1 MEKQNSLGAAGC
13 LNGESPGGA
22 TRGVRGGIRGVE
34 AGARPPSGVVL
45 CHGSGHPPHSGGVVI
60 HSPGSSRSSGGA
72 AILGSGPN
80 QYPGEVAGHS
90 HVSGT
95 YAGGFNPPFPGTT
108 VSGTSSLGS
117 GGSGVCHS
125 GSSSRPGSTFL
136 HPHKPCEDRPRGIL
150 KNCSSILMQ
159 KSPSV
164 EKKKSQRWDEM
175 NILATYHPADKD
187 YGFMKVDEPST
198 PYHRLQDNSEDLLE
212 GSSHTV
218 TPEELA
224 ERFATMDNFCPKV
237 LQYSDNRSLGSSDN
251 FSKTYSSDFEK
262 RRKTHYNEGK
272 FLKTQKNLPL
282 DNKKNSNGGSV
293 SMGSGSRGVMLN
305 PEPRPVERS
314 WAGGLARGV
323 KVETDLVTRNH
334 ILEAKDP
341 PTLRNQFPAPVTIML
356 EQEIDLQRKE
366 YYSKGRYLRR
376 SPHPELEE
384 DPEVEQEDGSTS
396 LNWMIENP
404 ISTEV
409 RLLDHIGSPFQDPK
423 ATENSLTVT
432 PSQPDATLQLQ
443 WTQEEEAR
451 QWKM

>member
-1 MEKQNSLGAAGC
+1 MEKQNSLGAAGY

-164 EKKKSQRWDEM
+164 EK
-175 NILATYHPADKD
+175 
-187 YGFMKVDEPST
+187 
-198 PYHRLQDNSEDLLE
+198 
-212 GSSHTV
+212 
-218 TPEELA
+218 
-224 ERFATMDNFCPKV
+224 
-237 LQYSDNRSLGSSDN
+237 
-251 FSKTYSSDFEK
+251 
-262 RRKTHYNEGK
+262 
-272 FLKTQKNLPL
+272 
-282 DNKKNSNGGSV
+282 
-293 SMGSGSRGVMLN
+293 
-305 PEPRPVERS
+305 
-314 WAGGLARGV
+314 
-323 KVETDLVTRNH
+323 
-334 ILEAKDP
+334 
-341 PTLRNQFPAPVTIML
+341 
-356 EQEIDLQRKE
+356 
-366 YYSKGRYLRR
+366 
-376 SPHPELEE
+376 
-384 DPEVEQEDGSTS
+384 
-396 LNWMIENP
+396 
-404 ISTEV
+404 
-409 RLLDHIGSPFQDPK
+409 
-423 ATENSLTVT
+423 
-432 PSQPDATLQLQ
+432 
-443 WTQEEEAR
+443 
-451 QWKM
+451 